1 MPHVQTSD
9 DVQFHVLSFEGPDRY
24 AFAGGIASRIS
35 GLTETLADLGLETHL
50 WFVGDPTRP
59 GHERRGELTLHRW
72 CQWISRHHPNGVYD
86 GEEGKQAD
94 YARSLPP
101 FLLANHLRP
110 HLLRGGR
117 AVVLAEEWQSA
128 NAVLH
133 LDWLLRNAGLRA
145 QVEILWNANNVF
157 GFSRIDWPRLARAAT
172 ITTVSRYM
180 RHCMRPL
187 GIEALVVP
195 NGLSGDAFDVPDRAA
210 VSEFRRRF
218 GERPVIAKM
227 ARWDPDKRWLLAVE
241 TTAELKRLGLRPL
254 LVARGGLEAHG
265 HEVMAAARA
274 AGLHVVDRRWDQPGE
289 RGLLQALGAVD
300 GADVVNL
307 RSHVDPAARRLLFR
321 GASAVLANSG
331 HEPFGLVGLEAMAVG
346 GLACTGYSGEDYA
359 VVGRNAVV
367 LQTSDPREFVA
378 HYLRLRDDPVEEQA
392 IRRAG
397 RVTSREYAWPE
408 VIARN
413 LLPRAGVSASPASAR
428 GPIRAVG

>member
-1 MPHVQTSD
+1 MPTTPSAD

-35 GLTETLADLGLETHL
+35 GLTESLAEIGHETHL
-50 WFVGDPTRP
+50 WFVGDPALP
-59 GHERRGELTLHRW
+59 GHESRGDLALHRW
-72 CQWISRHHPNGVYD
+72 CQWISAHHPNGVYD

-110 HLLRGGR
+110 HLLGGGR

-133 LDWLLRNAGLRA
+133 LDWLLREAGLRA

-157 GFSRIDWPRLARAAT
+157 GFERIDWPRLMQAAT

-187 GIEALVVP
+187 GVEALVIP
-195 NGLSGDAFDVPDRAA
+195 NGLSSDAFAMPDRAA
-210 VSEFRRRF
+210 VAEFRRRF

-241 TTAELKRLGLRPL
+241 TAAALKRQGLRPL

-265 HEVMAAARA
+265 HEVLAAART
-274 AGLHVVDRRWDQPGE
+274 AGLHVVDRRWDERGE
-289 RGLLQALGAVD
+289 RGLLQALTGID

-307 RSHVDPAARRLLFR
+307 RSHVDPLARRLLFR

-359 VVGRNAVV
+359 VAGRNAVV
-367 LQTSDPREFVA
+367 LQTNEPGEFVVQ
-378 HYLRLRDDPVEEQA
+378 YLRLRDDPIEEQS

-397 RVTSREYAWPE
+397 RVTSRHYAWSE

-413 LLPRAGVSASPASAR
+413 LLPRIGMTASLAPAR
-428 GPIRAVG
+428 GPIRAVS

>member
-1 MPHVQTSD
+1 MPDTHDPDRVQL
-9 DVQFHVLSFEGPDRY
+9 HILSFEGPDRY

-35 GLTETLADLGLETHL
+35 GLAETLADLGNETHL
-50 WFVGDPTRP
+50 WFIGDPELR
-59 GHERRGELTLHRW
+59 GHEARGDLMLHRW
-72 CQWISRHHPNGVYD
+72 CQWISRFHPNGVYD

-145 QVEILWNANNVF
+145 QVDILWNANNVF
-157 GFSRIDWPRLARAAT
+157 GFERIDWPRLAGAAT

-187 GIEALVVP
+187 GVEAVVIP
-195 NGLSGDAFDVPDRAA
+195 NGLSNDAFDMPDRAA
-210 VSEFRRRF
+210 VNEFRRRF
-218 GERPVIAKM
+218 GDRPVLAKM
-227 ARWDPDKRWLLAVE
+227 ARWDPDKRWLLAIE
-241 TTAELKRLGLRPL
+241 TTAELKRRGLRPL
-254 LVARGGLEAHG
+254 LIARGGLEAHG
-265 HEVMAAARA
+265 HEVLAAARA
-274 AGLHVVDRRWDQPGE
+274 AGLHILDRRWDEPGE
-289 RGLLQALGAVD
+289 KGLLQALSAINGAE
-300 GADVVNL
+300 VVNL
-307 RSHVDPAARRLLFR
+307 RSHVDPQARRLLFR

-359 VVGRNAVV
+359 VAGRNAVV
-367 LQTSDPREFVA
+367 LQTSDAREFVDQ
-378 HYLRLRDDPVEEQA
+378 YLRLRDDPMEEQA

-397 RVTSREYAWPE
+397 RVTSRQYAWPE
-408 VIARN
+408 VIERN
-413 LLPRAGVSASPASAR
+413 LLPWMDVGASVAAAR
-428 GPIRAVG
+428 SPMKAVG

>member
-1 MPHVQTSD
+1 MLPLQGAD
-9 DVQFHVLSFEGPDRY
+9 DIHFHVLSFEGPDRY

-35 GLTETLADLGLETHL
+35 GLTENLAGLGHETHL
-50 WFVGDPTRP
+50 WFVGDPTLP
-59 GHERRGELTLHRW
+59 GHEVRGNLTLHRW
-72 CQWISRHHPNGVYD
+72 CQWISLHHPNGVYD
-86 GEEGKQAD
+86 GEEGKQED
-94 YARSLPP
+94 YAKSLPP

-145 QVEILWNANNVF
+145 QVDILWNANNVF
-157 GFSRIDWPRLARAAT
+157 GFDRIDWPRLGYAAT

-180 RHCMRPL
+180 RHCMRPR
-187 GIEALVVP
+187 GVEAFVIP
-195 NGLSGDAFDVPDRAA
+195 NGLSSDAFDLPDRAA
-210 VSEFRRRF
+210 VGELRRRF
-218 GERPVIAKM
+218 GERPVLAKM

-241 TTAELKRLGLRPL
+241 TTAELKRQGLRPL

-265 HEVMAAARA
+265 HEVLGAARA
-274 AGLHVVDRRWDQPGE
+274 AGLHIVDRRWDEPGE
-289 RGLLQALGAVD
+289 RGLLQALSGINGAE
-300 GADVVNL
+300 VVNL
-307 RSHVDPAARRLLFR
+307 RTHVDPSARRLLFR

-359 VVGRNAVV
+359 VAGRNALV
-367 LQTSDPREFVA
+367 LQTSEPREFVDA
-378 HYLRLRDDPVEEQA
+378 FLRLRDDPMEEQA

-397 RVTSREYAWPE
+397 RVTSRHYAWPE

-413 LLPRAGVSASPASAR
+413 LLPRTEVASVPVSAR
-428 GPIRAVG
+428 GPISAVG

>member
-1 MPHVQTSD
+1 MLPLQGAD
-9 DVQFHVLSFEGPDRY
+9 DIHFHVLSFEGPDRY

-35 GLTETLADLGLETHL
+35 GLTENLAGLGHETHL
-50 WFVGDPTRP
+50 WFVGDPRLP
-59 GHERRGELTLHRW
+59 GHEVRGNLTLHRW
-72 CQWISRHHPNGVYD
+72 CQWISLHHPNGVYD
-86 GEEGKQAD
+86 GEEGKQED
-94 YARSLPP
+94 YAKSLPP

-145 QVEILWNANNVF
+145 QVDILWNANNVF
-157 GFSRIDWPRLARAAT
+157 GFDRIDWSRLGHAAT

-187 GIEALVVP
+187 GVEAFVIP
-195 NGLSGDAFDVPDRAA
+195 NGLSSDAFDLPDRTA
-210 VSEFRRRF
+210 VGELRRRF
-218 GERPVIAKM
+218 GVRPVIAKM
-227 ARWDPDKRWLLAVE
+227 ARWDPDKRWLLAIE
-241 TTAELKRLGLRPL
+241 TIAELKRQGLRPL

-265 HEVMAAARA
+265 HEVLGAARA
-274 AGLHVVDRRWDQPGE
+274 AGLQVVDRRWEEPGE
-289 RGLLQALGAVD
+289 RGLLQALSGVNGAE
-300 GADVVNL
+300 VVNL

-321 GASAVLANSG
+321 GASTVLANSG

-346 GLACTGYSGEDYA
+346 GLACTGYSGEDYVDA
-359 VVGRNAVV
+359 GRNAVV
-367 LQTSDPREFVA
+367 LQTSDPAEFVSQ
-378 HYLRLRDDPVEEQA
+378 YLRLRDDPIEEQA

-397 RVTSREYAWPE
+397 RVSARRYAWPE

-413 LLPRAGVSASPASAR
+413 LLPRMGVTSPLRAHR
-428 GPIRAVG
+428 LIRAVG